1 MEKQQNSSMN
11 WNPEAVAFV
20 SRDTDGPSV
29 SGKNIIEEGVMVP
42 TGREESW
49 FPELRTGA
57 GSSWRALRNA

>member
-1 MEKQQNSSMN
+1 MC
-11 WNPEAVAFV
+11 P
-20 SRDTDGPSV
+20 RDTDGPSV